1 MSAFTDN
8 SSSKCLKF
16 KVPKIKECAFSAVIF
31 SKKPEQSD
39 SLTLGT
45 LAHFR
50 HSQLFPKEDHFYG

>member
-31 SKKPEQSD
+31 YKKPEQSD

-45 LAHFR
+45 PNFSHL
-50 HSQLFPKEDHFYG
+50 